1 MNHKRLNIIEF
12 SSVLCTKKT
21 ILLNLKNFILKLYF
35 MEGVNFQSEPTV
47 GLCLNIR
54 FCIMNTIA
62 YELNDGSCCSCLVGQ
77 TRNWL

>member
-1 MNHKRLNIIEF
+1 MHKEN
-12 SSVLCTKKT
+12 
-21 ILLNLKNFILKLYF
+21 NLVKSEKLYFTYF